1 MKEVKIQTEIDDN
14 YNGRSPIF
22 IDNSFFQ
29 LLIKLCEDLRYIL
42 CIFIMIFILSIP
54 FLNAF
59 YNKNFIDITP
69 YNKYV
74 TDCKNLVI
82 YEREKVYN
90 EHPYISIC
98 MSAYNMQE
106 YIEKNL
112 ISIINQSFQDFE
124 IIIVNDAS
132 EDETQNII
140 YRIQKNDKRI
150 KLLSHENKL
159 GVYRS
164 RIETIFNSKSEYIL
178 LMDPDDMYLNE
189 NLFKELYDYNLKKNL
204 DIIEFSSLQQIE
216 GDDRIYYPKVQ
227 FGNHYHNFC
236 KSIISQPE
244 LSNILYYWPNTKKFS
259 RTICRNIWNKMIRI
273 DILIQASNYIGKEYY
288 NEYII
293 VTDDMILNVITYEFA
308 NNYSNIKLPGYLY
321 LRRNISMSRGGGDEL
336 KIIRAKNFLSYFK
349 IFYRYIKDYNKDINI
364 LFYEMKNLENKI
376 LVVKENNM
384 TMNKYRKVLVRL
396 IDKIQ
401 KESNLSKEFESY
413 LQNLSSYIE
422 N

>member
-1 MKEVKIQTEIDDN
+1 
-14 YNGRSPIF
+14 
-22 IDNSFFQ
+22 
-29 LLIKLCEDLRYIL
+29 
-42 CIFIMIFILSIP
+42 
-54 FLNAF
+54 
-59 YNKNFIDITP
+59 
-69 YNKYV
+69 
-74 TDCKNLVI
+74 
-82 YEREKVYN
+82 
-90 EHPYISIC
+90 
-98 MSAYNMQE
+98 
-106 YIEKNL
+106 
-112 ISIINQSFQDFE
+112 
-124 IIIVNDAS
+124 
-132 EDETQNII
+132 
-140 YRIQKNDKRI
+140 
-150 KLLSHENKL
+150 
-159 GVYRS
+159 
-164 RIETIFNSKSEYIL
+164 
-178 LMDPDDMYLNE
+178 
-189 NLFKELYDYNLKKNL
+189 
-204 DIIEFSSLQQIE
+204 
-216 GDDRIYYPKVQ
+216 
-227 FGNHYHNFC
+227 
-236 KSIISQPE
+236 
-244 LSNILYYWPNTKKFS
+244 
-259 RTICRNIWNKMIRI
+259 MIRI
-273 DILIQASNYIGKEYY
+273 GILIQASNYIGKEYY